1 MEPGALNWPAAPN
14 WALTVGSLGKG
25 LVLFGL
31 ALFLLSVVQWAL
43 APKVKSAAKIGG
55 LAFTLGGLS
64 VLASMVCLGA
74 LFVNQQFEFEYV
86 RRSIQTGLD
95 LKYRI
100 AAIWAHQEG
109 SFLLW
114 AVTSS
119 LFGLLAAP
127 KTGEYRRWFTIAFSG
142 FLASLCGILAFE
154 SPFGLGELVHGKVL
168 IPPDGAGLTPS
179 LQNYWVVIHPPTIFM
194 GFGSLAVPFC
204 WAIAALISNSREGWI
219 KGVRPWALASLA
231 ILGLGLCMGGFWAYE
246 TLGWGGFWAWD
257 PVENVSFVPWI
268 LMATFIHGLIVQA
281 AGKGWYR
288 ANAIFGA
295 LPFLAFVYGTYLTR
309 SGVYAD
315 VSVHSFA
322 QMDRTALKILLGLLA
337 TTSVAFFVTASM
349 RWKSWAPDK
358 VDIAQAG
365 IPRTSGYTAGVLI
378 LCGIGLATA
387 FGMSV
392 PLIEFLQ
399 GKAPKIVEEP
409 MYHQVMGWFFPVLL
423 LLMAVVPFLSWRGS
437 TLGAILAKVSS
448 AASLS
453 FMATGV
459 AIYVMRH
466 PVYGLG
472 LTGQETVAFPFG
484 KTVPALPWL
493 GFLLFLCVF
502 VGSCNLIRMWELGRT
517 MKLGLGGFVSHIG
530 VATLMAGMIL
540 SRGFERKEQD
550 VIQPGDTVR
559 MLGYAVEY
567 KGFTKDS
574 ILDRDNKAEFF
585 LQGANTQF
593 TARPG
598 LYAFEQ
604 DGQQKWM
611 TWPHIEHNLTHD
623 IYFSL
628 HEPQLDLWQQP
639 LAVKPGQTVTQ
650 DKITVTYEKML
661 MHGQPGQAGTRFG
674 AQLKIQTPEGIS
686 EAEPTVEIGQGG
698 IVPHLARINK
708 DLLISMQGINA
719 NDKSAFLQVHFA
731 RPLYPVELFYKPMT
745 SLVWLGAGILFL
757 GGAMSALYRRKAVA
771 PADESKPIPS
781 AAPRV
786 DDAIVPAPQ
795 M

>member
-1 MEPGALNWPAAPN
+1 MEFGDLNWPAAPG
-14 WALTVGSLGKG
+14 WALAVGSLGRG

-31 ALFLLSVVQWAL
+31 AMFLLSIVQWL
-43 APKVKSAAKIGG
+43 FAPRWKNGANLGRIS
-55 LAFTLGGLS
+55 FTLGGIA
-64 VLASMVCLGA
+64 VIASMVCLGA
-74 LFVNQQFEFEYV
+74 LFIAQQFEFEYI
-86 RRSIQTGLD
+86 RRSIQAGLD
-95 LKYRI
+95 LKFRI

-119 LFGLLAAP
+119 IFGIFAAP
-127 KTGEYRRWFTIAFSG
+127 RTGELRRWFTVIFAG

-154 SPFGLGELVHGKVL
+154 SPFGLGELVHGKIL

-204 WAIAALISNSREGWI
+204 WAMAALLANKREDWV
-219 KGVRPWALASLA
+219 KAARPWALASVA

-268 LMATFIHGLIVQA
+268 LMAVFIHGIIVQT
-281 AGKGWYR
+281 AGKGWHR
-288 ANAIFGA
+288 ANAIFGVV
-295 LPFLAFVYGTYLTR
+295 PFLAFVYGTFLTR

-322 QMDRTALKILLGLLA
+322 TMDRSALRILLGLL
-337 TTSVAFFVTASM
+337 SVSVLFFLGTIVY
-349 RWKSWAPDK
+349 RWKAWAPTP
-358 VDIAQAG
+358 VSESEG
-365 IPRTSGYTAGVLI
+365 IPRTSGYSAGMLL

-409 MYHQVMGWFFPVLL
+409 MYHQVIGWFFPAMLI
-423 LLMAVVPFLSWRGS
+423 LMATAPFLSWRGTPFRKVAAEVS
-437 TLGAILAKVSS
+437 T

-453 FMATGV
+453 FMVTGV
-459 AIYVMRH
+459 AIYFMRH

-472 LTGQETVAFPFG
+472 LTGEEKVAFPFG
-484 KTVPALPWL
+484 TSAPALVWL
-493 GFLLFLCVF
+493 GFLLFLCIF
-502 VGSCNLIRMWELGRT
+502 VGFCNLARMLELRRS
-517 MKLGLGGFVSHIG
+517 MKLSFGGFVSHIG
-530 VATLMAGMIL
+530 VATLMAGMII
-540 SRGFERKEQD
+540 SRGFERKDQA
-550 VIQPGDTVR
+550 VLQFGDTARV
-559 MLGYAVEY
+559 LGYAVEF
-567 KGFTKDS
+567 KGLSTRS
-574 ILDRDNKAEFF
+574 LEDRDNKAEFF
-585 LQGANTQF
+585 VQGPNSQF
-593 TARPG
+593 VARPG
-598 LYAFEQ
+598 LYTFAQ

-611 TWPHIEHNLTHD
+611 TWPFIQHSFSHD

-628 HEPQLDLWQQP
+628 HEPVSDVWQQP
-639 LAVKPGQTVTQ
+639 LSIKPGETVRQ
-650 DKITVTYEKML
+650 DGIKVTYSKFV
-661 MHGQPGQAGTRFG
+661 MHGQPGQAGTKFG
-674 AQLKIQTPEGIS
+674 AQLILETADGTWK
-686 EAEPTVEIGQGG
+686 AEPTLEMGSEGL
-698 IVPHLARINK
+698 VPSLTGVNK
-708 DLLISMQGINA
+708 DLAVSLQGMNA
-719 NDKSAFLQVHFA
+719 SDQSVVLQAHFT
-731 RPLYPVELFYKPMT
+731 RPLLPIELFYKPMT

-757 GGAMSALYRRKAVA
+757 GGSMSAFYRRKALSPAAETRPA
-771 PADESKPIPS
+771 PSPT
-781 AAPRV
+781 PRV